1 MSSLFQT
8 RVVAVLLAS
17 AACTAPAFAQDS
29 DELMVKAS
37 KLTKLTTAVESTV
50 RYKDPPANLTETELL
65 ALSVE
70 HDPSLLSPFEGHTM
84 RVLSKDRHA
93 AVLVCNQDGSRGLLE
108 DVGCTAEMDR
118 HQWRDDPTAACQFTV
133 DLDSICA
140 ARVDAVSAEV
150 TSASASISEATNR
163 FMIEIAE
170 AVWTREVDPA
180 TRKPSASLQSSPAR
194 TPLTLWMRIK
204 GYPEAIHQLEHAG
217 KLPIKHRWFRE
228 SFSGVTAEGITEMTD
243 SITLSAGKKE
253 LLAGLR
259 HETEQRGFFDW
270 RTWSTKSNTGKGRW
284 SIAVVYAD
292 NTPVLCGEE
301 TRKPCRY
308 FITVK

>member
-1 MSSLFQT
+1 MKALWPSGLLYIFLICIT
-8 RVVAVLLAS
+8 NAV
-17 AACTAPAFAQDS
+17 TAHAQES
-29 DELMVKAS
+29 EELMIKAS

-93 AVLVCNQDGSRGLLE
+93 AVLVCNQDASRGLLE
-108 DVGCTAEMDR
+108 DAGCTAEMDR
-118 HQWRDDPTAACQFTV
+118 HHWRDDPTAACQFTV
-133 DLDSICA
+133 DLDSICT

-150 TSASASISEATNR
+150 ASASASIGETSNR

-180 TRKPSASLQSSPAR
+180 TRKPSASLQSSLAR

-204 GYPEAIHQLEHAG
+204 GYPEAIRQLEHAG

-284 SIAVVYAD
+284 SVAVVYAD